1 MVSNFWYTLVMYCID
16 DNDYRMTDLSSLQY
30 RFRKNGPE
38 KCTKTTFLPSIA
50 QKFHEST
57 LVALIR

>member
-1 MVSNFWYTLVMYCID
+1 MYCID
-16 DNDYRMTDLSSLQY
+16 DNGYRITDLSSLQY